1 MTDLTEGMKAPAF
14 SAEST
19 AGPLTLQSLRGKTVV
34 LYFYPKD
41 NTSGCTKEACGFRD
55 ANDDLQDLGVVV
67 LGVSKD
73 SLKSHGNFAAKH
85 ELNFPLLSD
94 PDREVIEAYS
104 AWVEKR
110 NYGRT
115 YFGIERCTYLID
127 GEGVIRKVWRKVKVK
142 DHVEQV
148 LTAVRDLYAPA
159 S

>member
-1 MTDLTEGMKAPAF
+1 MTDLTEGMAAPAF
-14 SAEST
+14 SAGSTGGTITLES
-19 AGPLTLQSLRGKTVV
+19 LKGKNVV

-67 LGVSKD
+67 LGVSRD
-73 SLKSHGNFAAKH
+73 SLTSHGNFASKY

-94 PDREVIEAYS
+94 PERELIEAYGT
-104 AWVEKR
+104 WVEKK

-115 YFGIERCTYLID
+115 YFGIERSTFLID
-127 GEGVIRKVWRKVKVK
+127 GDGVIRKVWRKVEVK

-148 LTAVRDLYAPA
+148 LAAVRDL
-159 S
+159 

>member
-1 MTDLTEGMKAPAF
+1 MTALTEGTPAPQF
-14 SAEST
+14 T
-19 AGPLTLQSLRGKTVV
+19 AATNDGEISLTELRGKIVV

-55 ANDDLQDLGVVV
+55 VHDDMRALGAVV

-73 SLKSHGNFAAKH
+73 SLEAHSNFTAKH

-94 PDREVIEAYS
+94 PEGGMVEAYG
-104 AWVEKR
+104 AWVEKQ

-127 GEGVIRKVWRKVKVK
+127 GEGVIRRVWRKVKVK
-142 DHVEQV
+142 DHVEKV
-148 LTAVRDLYAPA
+148 FDAVKELAGA
-159 S
+159 